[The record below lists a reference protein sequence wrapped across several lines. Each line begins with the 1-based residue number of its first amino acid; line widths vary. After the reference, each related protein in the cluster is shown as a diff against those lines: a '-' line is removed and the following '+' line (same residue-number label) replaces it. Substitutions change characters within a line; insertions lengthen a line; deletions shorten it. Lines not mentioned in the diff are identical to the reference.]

1 MDAAAIVVPALVHTA
16 EAEGAPPFLVSTA
29 VLVLAAAVIGYVSVR
44 VRVVPI
50 VGFLLAGVVIGP
62 TQLGLVGEVETV
74 EAAAEVGV
82 IFLLFIIGIE
92 FSLERLTAMRTWIVL
107 GGLLQVGLAVGIV
120 AALCVALGVGW
131 RDAVFTGFLVSLSST
146 AIVLKLLGDARE
158 ATTVR
163 GRLAVALLVFQD
175 LAVVA
180 MVLFVPLL
188 GAGVGEGG
196 GTSTSDLVIA
206 LGTAVG
212 IIAVVLVGARRVLPP
227 VLERVARTCSPEV
240 FLLTVLA
247 VCFGAAT
254 LTALAGVSLS
264 LGAFLAGLLV
274 SESRLSSQA
283 LGEILPLQILFS
295 AVFFVSVGMLLDVRF
310 VLENLPVVVG
320 GVLAVFLVKL
330 VTTWVAIGV
339 LRRSSRGITAGPAL
353 GSALL
358 LAQIGEFS
366 FVLETVGRGSGL
378 SPGGLGEDGSQAF
391 IAASVLL
398 LLATPG
404 MAALGRR
411 VEARLDARDDA
422 RRQAAS
428 AGTRAADGIVEGT
441 PQDDGGH
448 QVLLSGWGPAT
459 RAVARELRARGI
471 RLTVITLSPDGAA
484 EAEADGHRVVMGDS
498 TKQAV
503 LEMAGLDR
511 TRLLVVAEDDHDR
524 TLQIAGVVAGLGPY
538 EVPVLARPLGGTD
551 LAELAHVGVH
561 RVVDPE
567 GASRHALTRAVL
579 TALGDDGG
587 PLPQVLL
594 PVAAGADQPPAGA
607 ATVTSTV
614 DMSRVVAVRP
624 DPQQPACG
632 HLDPVPPVLPTAVG
646 CEECLRLGTS
656 WVHLRVCTGCGAVGC
671 CDSSPGQHAR
681 AHASTFGHPVIASLE
696 SGESWAYC
704 YEDLMTVH
712 GPEPA
717 GGPAEHGHRALDV
730 VVHPARVDEQVLEVV
745 GVVHLVFVVKR
756 SSPKSGRRE
765 QGDAIASEY
774 DAIAT
779 NLGKQP
785 TTLPSRPT
793 RDDLWPWPSSSSR
806 TESWRIWRQ
815 RLRPW

>member
-1 MDAAAIVVPALVHTA
+1 MEAAAILVPALVPAA
-16 EAEGAPPFLVSTA
+16 EAEGPPAFLVSTA
-29 VLVLAAAVIGYVSVR
+29 VLVVAAAVIGYVSVR
-44 VRVVPI
+44 AKVVPI

-92 FSLERLTAMRTWIVL
+92 FSLERLTAMRTWIVV
-107 GGLLQVGLAVGIV
+107 GGLLQVGLAVGLV
-120 AALCVALGVGW
+120 TGLCVALGVGW

-158 ATTVR
+158 TTTVR

-188 GAGVGEGG
+188 GAGARAGAGEGAG
-196 GTSTSDLVIA
+196 SSPTDLVIA

-240 FLLTVLA
+240 FLLTILA
-247 VCFGAAT
+247 VCFGTAT

-283 LGEILPLQILFS
+283 MGEILPLQILFS
-295 AVFFVSVGMLLDVRF
+295 AVFFVSVGMLLDLSF
-310 VLENLPVVVG
+310 VLENLPLVVG
-320 GVLAVFLVKL
+320 GILAVFLIKL
-330 VTTWVAIGV
+330 VTTWGALGV
-339 LRRSSRGITAGPAL
+339 LRRSSAGITAGSAL

-366 FVLETVGRGSGL
+366 FVLETVGRRSGL
-378 SPGGLGEDGSQAF
+378 SPGGLGDDGSQAF

-428 AGTRAADGIVEGT
+428 AGTRAADRTVDEAHQG
-441 PQDDGGH
+441 DGGR

-459 RAVARELRARGI
+459 RSLARELRARGI
-471 RLTVITLSPDGAA
+471 PLTVVTLSPDGAA

-498 TKQAV
+498 TKQVV

-511 TRLLVVAEDDHDR
+511 TRLLVVAEDDNDR
-524 TLQIAGVVAGLGPY
+524 TLQIAGVVAGLAPY

-567 GASRHALTRAVL
+567 GASRHALTQAVL
-579 TALGDDGG
+579 TALGGDGG

-594 PVAAGADQPPAGA
+594 PFAEGADQQPDRTT
-607 ATVTSTV
+607 TVTSTV

-632 HLDPVPPVLPTAVG
+632 HLDPVPPVLPTAIG

-696 SGESWAYC
+696 PGESWAYC
-704 YEDLMTVH
+704 YEDLMTVY
-712 GPEPA
+712 GPEP
-717 GGPAEHGHRALDV
+717 
-730 VVHPARVDEQVLEVV
+730 V
-745 GVVHLVFVVKR
+745 G
-756 SSPKSGRRE
+756 
-765 QGDAIASEY
+765 
-774 DAIAT
+774 
-779 NLGKQP
+779 
-785 TTLPSRPT
+785 
-793 RDDLWPWPSSSSR
+793 
-806 TESWRIWRQ
+806 
-815 RLRPW
+815 

>member
-1 MDAAAIVVPALVHTA
+1 MEAAANLVPALVHAA
-16 EAEGAPPFLVSTA
+16 EAGGPPPYLVSTA
-29 VLVLAAAVIGYVSVR
+29 VLVVAAAVIGYVSVR
-44 VRVVPI
+44 AKVVPI

-107 GGLLQVGLAVGIV
+107 GGLLQVGLAVGLV
-120 AALCVALGVGW
+120 TALCVALGVGW

-158 ATTVR
+158 TTTVR

-188 GAGVGEGG
+188 GAASAEGSG
-196 GTSTSDLVIA
+196 SSTTDLVIA

-227 VLERVARTCSPEV
+227 VLERVAATCSPEV
-240 FLLTVLA
+240 FLLTILA
-247 VCFGAAT
+247 ICFGTAT

-283 LGEILPLQILFS
+283 MGEILPLQILFS
-295 AVFFVSVGMLLDVRF
+295 AVFFVSVGMLLDLSF

-320 GVLAVFLVKL
+320 GVLSVFLVKL
-330 VTTWVAIGV
+330 VTTWGAVAV
-339 LRRSSRGITAGPAL
+339 LRRTSKAITAGSAL

-358 LAQIGEFS
+358 LAQVGEFS

-378 SPGGLGEDGSQAF
+378 SPGGLREDGSQAF

-411 VEARLDARDDA
+411 VEARLGARDEA

-428 AGTRAADGIVEGT
+428 AGTRAADRTADEAHQGDRGR
-441 PQDDGGH
+441 
-448 QVLLSGWGPAT
+448 QVLLSGWGQGT
-459 RAVARELRARGI
+459 RAVALELRARGI
-471 RLTVITLSPDGAA
+471 PLTVTTLSPDGAA

-498 TKQAV
+498 TKQVV
-503 LEMAGLDR
+503 LEMAGLER
-511 TRLLVVAEDDHDR
+511 TRLLVVAEDDNER
-524 TLQIAGVVAGLGPY
+524 TLQIAGVVAGLAPY
-538 EVPVLARPLGGTD
+538 DVPVLARPSGGTD
-551 LAELAHVGVH
+551 LAELVHVGVH

-567 GASRHALTRAVL
+567 GASRHALTEAVL
-579 TALGDDGG
+579 RALGDDGG

-594 PVAAGADQPPAGA
+594 PIAAGTT
-607 ATVTSTV
+607 TVTSTV
-614 DMSRVVAVRP
+614 DLSRVIAVRP
-624 DPQQPACG
+624 DPRQPACG
-632 HLDPVPPVLPTAVG
+632 HLAPVPPVLPTAIG
-646 CEECLRLGTS
+646 CEECLRLGTP

-681 AHASTFGHPVIASLE
+681 AHASTIGHPVIASLE
-696 SGESWAYC
+696 PGESWAYC
-704 YEDLMTVH
+704 FEDLMTVY
-712 GPEPA
+712 GPEP
-717 GGPAEHGHRALDV
+717 
-730 VVHPARVDEQVLEVV
+730 V
-745 GVVHLVFVVKR
+745 G
-756 SSPKSGRRE
+756 
-765 QGDAIASEY
+765 
-774 DAIAT
+774 
-779 NLGKQP
+779 
-785 TTLPSRPT
+785 
-793 RDDLWPWPSSSSR
+793 
-806 TESWRIWRQ
+806 
-815 RLRPW
+815 

>member
-1 MDAAAIVVPALVHTA
+1 METAAAIVVPALVHAA
-16 EAEGAPPFLVSTA
+16 ETEGAPPFLVSTA

-92 FSLERLTAMRTWIVL
+92 FSLERLAAMRTWIVL

-158 ATTVR
+158 TTTVC

-188 GAGVGEGG
+188 GAGVGEGAG
-196 GTSTSDLVIA
+196 SSTTDLVIA
-206 LGTAVG
+206 LGTAAG

-310 VLENLPVVVG
+310 VLENLPVVLG

-330 VTTWVAIGV
+330 VTTWGAIGV
-339 LRRSSRGITAGPAL
+339 LRRTSAGITAGPAL

-366 FVLETVGRGSGL
+366 FVLGTVGRDSGL

-428 AGTRAADGIVEGT
+428 AGTRAADATVDDA
-441 PQDDGGH
+441 PQDDGGP

-459 RAVARELRARGI
+459 RAVARELRARGVP
-471 RLTVITLSPDGAA
+471 LTVITLSPDGAA
-484 EAEADGHRVVMGDS
+484 EAEADGHRVIMGDS

-511 TRLLVVAEDDHDR
+511 TRLLVIAEDDHGR
-524 TLQIAGVVAGLGPY
+524 TLQIAGVVAGLVPY

-587 PLPQVLL
+587 PLPQMLL
-594 PVAAGADQPPAGA
+594 PVAVGADQPPAGA
-607 ATVTSTV
+607 TTVTSTV
-614 DMSRVVAVRP
+614 DMSQVVAVRP

-646 CEECLRLGTS
+646 CEECLRAGTS

-696 SGESWAYC
+696 PGESWAYC
-704 YEDLMTVH
+704 YEDLMTVR

-717 GGPAEHGHRALDV
+717 G
-730 VVHPARVDEQVLEVV
+730 
-745 GVVHLVFVVKR
+745 
-756 SSPKSGRRE
+756 
-765 QGDAIASEY
+765 
-774 DAIAT
+774 
-779 NLGKQP
+779 
-785 TTLPSRPT
+785 
-793 RDDLWPWPSSSSR
+793 
-806 TESWRIWRQ
+806 
-815 RLRPW
+815 

>member
-1 MDAAAIVVPALVHTA
+1 MEAAATLVPALVPAA
-16 EAEGAPPFLVSTA
+16 ESGGPPPFLVSTA
-29 VLVLAAAVIGYVSVR
+29 VLVVAAAVIGYVSVR
-44 VRVVPI
+44 AKVVPI

-107 GGLLQVGLAVGIV
+107 GGLLQVGLAVGLV
-120 AALCVALGVGW
+120 TALCVALGVGW

-158 ATTVR
+158 TTTVR

-188 GAGVGEGG
+188 GAGGGEGAG
-196 GTSTSDLVIA
+196 SSTTDLVIA

-240 FLLTVLA
+240 FLLTILA
-247 VCFGAAT
+247 VCFGTAV

-283 LGEILPLQILFS
+283 MGEILPLQILFS
-295 AVFFVSVGMLLDVRF
+295 AVFFVSVGMLLDVSF

-330 VTTWVAIGV
+330 VTTWGAIGV
-339 LRRSSRGITAGPAL
+339 LRRRSAGITAGSAL

-358 LAQIGEFS
+358 LAQVGEFS
-366 FVLETVGRGSGL
+366 FVLETVGRDSGL
-378 SPGGLGEDGSQAF
+378 SPGGLGADGSQAF
-391 IAASVLL
+391 IATSVLL

-428 AGTRAADGIVEGT
+428 AGTRAADGPVDEAH
-441 PQDDGGH
+441 QDDGGR

-471 RLTVITLSPDGAA
+471 PLSVITLSPEGAA

-498 TKQAV
+498 TKQVV

-511 TRLLVVAEDDHDR
+511 TRLLVVAEDDNDR
-524 TLQIAGVVAGLGPY
+524 TLQIAGVVAGLAPY

-551 LAELAHVGVH
+551 LAELAQVGVQ

-567 GASRHALTRAVL
+567 GASRHALTQAVL
-579 TALGDDGG
+579 TALGGDGG

-594 PVAAGADQPPAGA
+594 PFAEGADQQPAGTT
-607 ATVTSTV
+607 TVTSTV

-632 HLDPVPPVLPTAVG
+632 HLDPVPPVLPTAIG

-681 AHASTFGHPVIASLE
+681 AHASAFGHPVIASLE
-696 SGESWAYC
+696 PGESWAYC
-704 YEDLMTVH
+704 YEDLMTVY
-712 GPEPA
+712 GPEP
-717 GGPAEHGHRALDV
+717 
-730 VVHPARVDEQVLEVV
+730 V
-745 GVVHLVFVVKR
+745 G
-756 SSPKSGRRE
+756 
-765 QGDAIASEY
+765 
-774 DAIAT
+774 
-779 NLGKQP
+779 
-785 TTLPSRPT
+785 
-793 RDDLWPWPSSSSR
+793 
-806 TESWRIWRQ
+806 
-815 RLRPW
+815 

>member
-1 MDAAAIVVPALVHTA
+1 MDAAAIVVPTLVYTA
-16 EAEGAPPFLVSTA
+16 EVEGPPSFLVSTA

-44 VRVVPI
+44 LRVVPI
-50 VGFLLAGVVIGP
+50 VGFLVAGVVIGP
-62 TQLGLVGEVETV
+62 TQLGLVGDVETV

-92 FSLERLTAMRTWIVL
+92 FSLERLAAMRTWIVL
-107 GGLLQVGLAVGIV
+107 GGLLQVGLAVGLV
-120 AALCVALGVGW
+120 TALCVALGVGW

-158 ATTVR
+158 TTTVR

-188 GAGVGEGG
+188 GAGTGDGG
-196 GTSTSDLVIA
+196 GSNTTDLIIA

-212 IIAVVLVGARRVLPP
+212 IIAVVLLGARRVLPP

-247 VCFGAAT
+247 LCFGTAT

-310 VLENLPVVVG
+310 VLENLPM
-320 GVLAVFLVKL
+320 VLGSVLVVFLVKL
-330 VTTWVAIGV
+330 LTTWGALGV
-339 LRRSSRGITAGPAL
+339 LRRSTGKIAAGPAL

-366 FVLETVGRGSGL
+366 FVLETVGRDSGL
-378 SPGGLGEDGSQAF
+378 SPAGLGEDGSQAF
-391 IAASVLL
+391 IALSVLL

-428 AGTRAADGIVEGT
+428 AANRAADATVDRAPRG
-441 PQDDGGH
+441 DGGR

-459 RAVARELRARGI
+459 RAVARELRARDI
-471 RLTVITLSPDGAA
+471 PLTVITLSPDGAA
-484 EAEADGHRVVMGDS
+484 QAEADGHPVVMGDS

-503 LEMAGLDR
+503 LEMAGLDH
-511 TRLLVVAEDDHDR
+511 TRLLVVAEDNHDR
-524 TLQIAGVVAGLGPY
+524 AQQIAAVVAGLAPY
-538 EVPVLARPLGGTD
+538 DVPVLARPLGGTD
-551 LAELAHVGVH
+551 LAQLARVGVH

-579 TALGDDGG
+579 TALGDDAG
-587 PLPQVLL
+587 PLPQMLL
-594 PVAAGADQPPAGA
+594 PVATGADQEPAR
-607 ATVTSTV
+607 TTPLTSTV

-646 CEECLRLGTS
+646 CEECMRRGTS
-656 WVHLRVCTGCGAVGC
+656 WVHLRVCTDCGAVGC
-671 CDSSPGQHAR
+671 CDASPGQHAR
-681 AHASTFGHPVIASLE
+681 AHANTFGHPVIASLE
-696 SGESWAYC
+696 PDESWAYC
-704 YEDLMTVH
+704 YDDKTTV
-712 GPEPA
+712 
-717 GGPAEHGHRALDV
+717 
-730 VVHPARVDEQVLEVV
+730 
-745 GVVHLVFVVKR
+745 
-756 SSPKSGRRE
+756 
-765 QGDAIASEY
+765 QGQKPLA
-774 DAIAT
+774 
-779 NLGKQP
+779 
-785 TTLPSRPT
+785 
-793 RDDLWPWPSSSSR
+793 
-806 TESWRIWRQ
+806 
-815 RLRPW
+815 

>member
-1 MDAAAIVVPALVHTA
+1 MEAAAIVVPALVHTA
-16 EAEGAPPFLVSTA
+16 GAEGPPPFLVSTA
-29 VLVLAAAVIGYVSVR
+29 VLVVAAAVIGYVSVR
-44 VRVVPI
+44 ARVVPI

-107 GGLLQVGLAVGIV
+107 GGLLQVGLAVGLV

-158 ATTVR
+158 TTTVR

-188 GAGVGEGG
+188 GAGAGEGAG
-196 GTSTSDLVIA
+196 SSTADLVIA

-212 IIAVVLVGARRVLPP
+212 IITVVLVGARRVLPP

-247 VCFGAAT
+247 VCFGTAT

-274 SESRLSSQA
+274 GESRLSSQA

-330 VTTWVAIGV
+330 VTTWGAIGV
-339 LRRSSRGITAGPAL
+339 LRRSSGAITAGPAL

-366 FVLETVGRGSGL
+366 FVLETVGRDSGL

-391 IAASVLL
+391 IAVSVLL
-398 LLATPG
+398 LLATPA

-428 AGTRAADGIVEGT
+428 AGTRAADRTVDDA
-441 PQDDGGH
+441 PQDDGGR

-471 RLTVITLSPDGAA
+471 PLTVITLSPDGAA

-524 TLQIAGVVAGLGPY
+524 TLQIAGVVAGLALY

-567 GASRHALTRAVL
+567 GASRHALTNAVL

-594 PVAAGADQPPAGA
+594 PVAAGADQQPAG
-607 ATVTSTV
+607 TTSVTSTV

-632 HLDPVPPVLPTAVG
+632 HLDPVPPVLPTAAG

-696 SGESWAYC
+696 PGESWAHC
-704 YEDLMTVH
+704 YEDLMTVY
-712 GPEPA
+712 GPEP
-717 GGPAEHGHRALDV
+717 
-730 VVHPARVDEQVLEVV
+730 V
-745 GVVHLVFVVKR
+745 G
-756 SSPKSGRRE
+756 
-765 QGDAIASEY
+765 
-774 DAIAT
+774 
-779 NLGKQP
+779 
-785 TTLPSRPT
+785 
-793 RDDLWPWPSSSSR
+793 
-806 TESWRIWRQ
+806 
-815 RLRPW
+815 

>member
-1 MDAAAIVVPALVHTA
+1 MEAAAIVVPALVHLA

-44 VRVVPI
+44 MRVVPI
-50 VGFLLAGVVIGP
+50 VGFLVAGVVIGP

-120 AALCVALGVGW
+120 TALCVAVGVGW

-188 GAGVGEGG
+188 GAGAGDSAGEGG
-196 GTSTSDLVIA
+196 GSSTTDLVIA

-227 VLERVARTCSPEV
+227 LLERVARTCSPEV

-247 VCFGAAT
+247 LCFGTAT

-330 VTTWVAIGV
+330 ATTWGALGV
-339 LRRSSRGITAGPAL
+339 LRRTSGGIAAGPAL

-391 IAASVLL
+391 IAVSVLL

-411 VEARLDARDDA
+411 VEARLEARDDA

-428 AGTRAADGIVEGT
+428 ARTRAADGTVDDA
-441 PQDDGGH
+441 PRRDDGGR

-471 RLTVITLSPDGAA
+471 PLTVVTLSPDGAA

-511 TRLLVVAEDDHDR
+511 TRLLVVAEDNHDR
-524 TLQIAGVVAGLGPY
+524 TLQIAGVVAGLAPY

-551 LAELAHVGVH
+551 LAELARVGVH

-567 GASRHALTRAVL
+567 GASRHALTRSVL

-587 PLPQVLL
+587 PMPQVLL
-594 PVAAGADQPPAGA
+594 PAASGADQPAGA
-607 ATVTSTV
+607 TPVTSTV

-624 DPQQPACG
+624 DPKQPACG

-646 CEECLRLGTS
+646 CEECMRLGAP
-656 WVHLRVCTGCGAVGC
+656 WVHLRVCTGCGAVAC

-696 SGESWAYC
+696 PGESWAYC

-712 GPEPA
+712 AQEPT
-717 GGPAEHGHRALDV
+717 G
-730 VVHPARVDEQVLEVV
+730 
-745 GVVHLVFVVKR
+745 
-756 SSPKSGRRE
+756 
-765 QGDAIASEY
+765 
-774 DAIAT
+774 
-779 NLGKQP
+779 
-785 TTLPSRPT
+785 
-793 RDDLWPWPSSSSR
+793 
-806 TESWRIWRQ
+806 
-815 RLRPW
+815 